1 MANPDQKTILYDEV
15 YKEVNQ
21 ICIDFQENCG
31 ATDDEVKELLREILA
46 KWEKNKT
53 VK

>member
-1 MANPDQKTILYDEV
+1 MANPNQKTILYDEV

-31 ATDDEVKELLREILA
+31 ATDDEVKELLIEILA
-46 KWEKNKT
+46 KWEKSNT
-53 VK
+53 IN

>member
-21 ICIDFQENCG
+21 ICIDFQKNCG
-31 ATDDEVKELLREILA
+31 ETDYEVIKLLD
-46 KWEKNKT
+46 KS
-53 VK
+53 

>member
-15 YKEVNQ
+15 YIKVNQ

-31 ATDDEVKELLREILA
+31 ATDDEVNELLREILA
-46 KWEKNKT
+46 RWEKNKT
-53 VK
+53 IK

>member
-21 ICIDFQENCG
+21 ICVDFQENCG
-31 ATDDEVKELLREILA
+31 ATDDEVKKLLKEILV
-46 KWEKNKT
+46 KWGKNKII
-53 VK
+53 K